1 MNKKLSKDIETTI
14 YMYFDKKLK
23 DADIPTELEN
33 DLWDRINNLVED
45 VTDMAN
51 DLDEHID
58 NEIEELEADY
68 IESYDEELARD
79 MAFRERELQDISR
92 NFNFTR

>member
-68 IESYDEELARD
+68 IESYDEELTRD